1 MIQNIYAIQRIARMR
16 AKQYGQA
23 RTDPMENHVRSRAQ
37 SLLCGLRYRDGSTN
51 PGTLSLPQAQDV
63 LRWISG
69 SGSMPC

>member
-1 MIQNIYAIQRIARMR
+1 MIRSIYAIQRIARLR

-51 PGTLSLPQAQDV
+51 PGTLTIAQANDV
-63 LRWISG
+63 LRWIAAA
-69 SGSMPC
+69 CAA